1 MNKLRVSLFVC
12 LGLVFVLAGASK
24 AQAQAGGGVNDAEL
38 NGDYAFTFNGFTGNS
53 SGSVVLSYLG
63 RFTADGAGNLINGEL
78 DSNSAAGGDVVTAQ
92 PFTGT
97 YSIGTDHRGVMTLNV
112 GGTLLHLAFAMTAN
126 GSAQFIE
133 FDATGGSGI
142 VGSGTMEKSNP
153 ADFSTARVAGDYAFG
168 LAGFDAGSAHVAL
181 AGRVTANGAGNF
193 TNATGDINDNGTVG
207 STIFSAPTY
216 AVSDTTHGR
225 GTMAMPFTFQ
235 GSPFTLNFVFYIVN
249 SGRILIMETDAVA
262 GSTPLLNGVLVQQ
275 QTPAGGFTS
284 ASLDGGTVLSLT
296 GRAVCVANGPISP

>member
-1 MNKLRVSLFVC
+1 MRNLIALVILCFALIFASTSRAQNTSRVNV
-12 LGLVFVLAGASK
+12 G
-24 AQAQAGGGVNDAEL
+24 EL
-38 NGDYAFTFNGFTGNS
+38 NGNYSFAFNGLTGNS
-53 SGSVVLSYLG
+53 TGSVALAFVG
-63 RFTADGAGNLINGEL
+63 RFTADGAGSLTNGEL
-78 DSNSAAGGDVVTAQ
+78 DSNSAAVGDVVTAQ

-235 GSPFTLNFVFYIVN
+235 GSPFTLNFV
-249 SGRILIMETDAVA
+249 
-262 GSTPLLNGVLVQQ
+262 
-275 QTPAGGFTS
+275 
-284 ASLDGGTVLSLT
+284 
-296 GRAVCVANGPISP
+296 